1 MKSFLPMT
9 GALQGSLDLLL
20 KALKV
25 MDSWAWPQPR
35 LTWSSCTHWWVLE
48 VVARSLDPSWMQT
61 LTLSN
66 RTFNHKEFCKKI
78 SINT

>member
-48 VVARSLDPSWMQT
+48 VVARSLDPSLDADTHFEQQNFQ
-61 LTLSN
+61 SQ
-66 RTFNHKEFCKKI
+66 
-78 SINT
+78 